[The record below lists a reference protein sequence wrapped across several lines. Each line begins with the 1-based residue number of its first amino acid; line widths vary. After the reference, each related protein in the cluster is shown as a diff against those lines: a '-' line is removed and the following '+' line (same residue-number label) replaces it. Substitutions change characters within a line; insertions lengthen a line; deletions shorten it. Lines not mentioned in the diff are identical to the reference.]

1 MEKFVKIASVSEIP
15 SGSAKQIEI
24 EGKEIAVFNLQGQY
38 FAIDN
43 ACTHVGGSLAEGTI
57 VEDRVVCPWHGAT
70 FSIKTGEVLT
80 PPAGEA
86 VATYKVRVQGSDLEV
101 EV

>member
-1 MEKFVKIASVSEIP
+1 MAKFVKVATVGELL
-15 SGSAKQIEI
+15 SGSAKQIEV
-24 EGKEIAVFNLQGQY
+24 EGKKIALFNLQGQY

-57 VEDRVVCPWHGAT
+57 VEDRVICPWHGAN
-70 FSIKTGEVLT
+70 FSLKTGEALT

-86 VATYKVRVQGSDLEV
+86 VATYKVRVQGSDLEI
-101 EV
+101 EI